1 MGRNGRVGSVPRAG
15 GWVQQTQ
22 IIRECALG
30 MHQIQ

>member
-1 MGRNGRVGSVPRAG
+1 MGSNGRVGSVSGAG

-22 IIRECALG
+22 IIREYALG